1 MMFSERKTSLVFFQF
16 EIGDVIAKKGE
27 LPVGG
32 LICHL
37 TGESFLAT
45 RSHLAANISNLKT
58 KKV

>member
-1 MMFSERKTSLVFFQF
+1 MENFSRWFQL

-37 TGESFLAT
+37 TGESFSAK
-45 RSHLAANISNLKT
+45 RSHLEADISNSET
-58 KKV
+58 EKV